1 MAEPMQLQRK
11 RIGVIVLLFLAI
23 FTLVA
28 WRLNKAYW
36 KDVK

>member
-1 MAEPMQLQRK
+1 
-11 RIGVIVLLFLAI
+11 VVVLLFLEI
-23 FTLVA
+23 FTFVA